1 MGRAPGPDLLTA
13 HALNAHSDAAAG
25 FPRQVRDLEAWVG
38 GRELDDGHPSPPA
51 AICVWAL
58 AAETDA
64 VLRLRAKAIVGTA
77 GAVAQRLR
85 ALAASLDL
93 DELVIVTWTYDPAA
107 RLASYELIAREF
119 DLWSQTP

>member
-1 MGRAPGPDLLTA
+1 VGRAPGPDLLTA

-38 GRELDDGHPSPPA
+38 GRELDDGHPFA
-51 AICVWAL
+51 AIRAHPTGPT
-58 AAETDA
+58 ERDA
-64 VLRLRAKAIVGTA
+64 ILRLRAKAIAGTA

-85 ALAASLDL
+85 VLAASLDL
-93 DELVIVTWTYDPAA
+93 DELVIVTWTHDPAA

-119 DLWSQTP
+119 DLWAQTP